1 MKAYSST
8 AENPVLQEPTA
19 APLAIAAFEHDGTNM
34 KHERIPLPAF
44 SFPSQRAQFCTTTL
58 IMPVKR
64 QRDDSPE
71 MIEDAQRDKVNDYNR
86 AFRSDDADFTMIS
99 ADGLHFKVHKY
110 QLMADRSM
118 TLPLLLHV
126 VLMAALSSEACSQAP
141 SLDQT
146 VTV

>member
-110 QLMADRSM
+110 QLMADRSV
-118 TLPLLLHV
+118 TLTLISHV
-126 VLMAALSSEACSQAP
+126 
-141 SLDQT
+141 
-146 VTV
+146 